1 MINSFNPDSIAIGG
15 GVTNE
20 WDLFSDRM
28 LEVMEE
34 RALKANLENLKVIK
48 ATLGSD
54 VGIMGC
60 RCRLGNM

>member
-1 MINSFNPDSIAIGG
+1 
-15 GVTNE
+15 E

-54 VGIMGC
+54 VGIMGAAAAAWEIC
-60 RCRLGNM
+60 R